1 MSAFDP
7 KQTSRVQCE
16 MSAYGTQRSGA
27 GFLSAEEWPMTVK
40 LVKVL
45 AVAIAFGA
53 LVNLGAQTAMA
64 KGGGGGHGGG
74 GHGGGGGG
82 KHFGGH
88 VRGRSAHI
96 GGGRIA
102 HTRAHIHGGK
112 SARVSHTQIGHA
124 HALDAAG
131 ALGGRAA
138 WNQWGNPRWRSGWSG
153 GWGGWSGPVFWPY
166 FFGNVLAFTF
176 WPYGYFAPFWG
187 YGDLFVWDA
196 IFWPGP
202 YYVYGPAYYDVYPG
216 YAPARTRIARHRAPQ
231 SMGST
236 PNDVAQSCGGLAP
249 GVTDLP
255 IDRIE
260 ATLRLTEEQL
270 RTLDALKAASS
281 QASEVLK
288 SSCASEVPQTPLG
301 RLDAVQKRIGGMNEA
316 LAIVRKPLDNFYNS
330 LNDEQRQRFATLA
343 PTSTAR
349 TNRRGFDSGND
360 LVALCSRRAEGFTQ
374 IPAQR
379 VEEIVKPSQQQ
390 LDAFERLKSAST
402 QAANHLQASCPTQM
416 PQTPLDRFDAVGT
429 RLNAM
434 ENAIKMVRP
443 ALASFYDSLT
453 DEQKARF
460 NTLGPPRA
468 PSRQG

>member
-1 MSAFDP
+1 MRNACFMELNALAQVSFPRRSA
-7 KQTSRVQCE
+7 
-16 MSAYGTQRSGA
+16 
-27 GFLSAEEWPMTVK
+27 PMTAS

-45 AVAIAFGA
+45 TVAIAFGA
-53 LVNLGAQTAMA
+53 LVNLGAQTATA

-74 GHGGGGGG
+74 GHGGGGKHFSGGGG

-88 VRGRSAHI
+88 VHGRSAHI
-96 GGGRIA
+96 GRGKIA
-102 HTRAHIHGGK
+102 HTRAHIGGGK
-112 SARVSHTQIGHA
+112 SHFGGNPA
-124 HALDAAG
+124 HALGAAG

-138 WNQWGNPRWRSGWSG
+138 WNQWGNPQWRTGWSG

-176 WPYGYFAPFWG
+176 WPYGYYAPFWG

-196 IFWPGP
+196 FFWPGP
-202 YYVYGPAYYDVYPG
+202 YYAYGPTYYDVYGG
-216 YAPARTRIARHRAPQ
+216 YAPARTRIARHRAPE

-236 PNDVAQSCGGLAP
+236 PNDVAQTCGGLGP

-270 RTLDALKAASS
+270 RALDALKAASS

-301 RLDAVQKRIGGMNEA
+301 RLDAVQKRIGGMIQA
-316 LAIVRKPLDNFYNS
+316 SAIVRTPLDNFYNS

-349 TNRRGFDSGND
+349 TNRRGFDD

-460 NTLGPPRA
+460 NTLGPPRTA
-468 PSRQG
+468 SRQG

>member
-1 MSAFDP
+1 MT
-7 KQTSRVQCE
+7 TS
-16 MSAYGTQRSGA
+16 
-27 GFLSAEEWPMTVK
+27 

-45 AVAIAFGA
+45 TVAIAFGA
-53 LVNLGAQTAMA
+53 LANLGAQTAMA

-74 GHGGGGGG
+74 GHGGGGKHFSGGGG

-96 GGGRIA
+96 GRGRIA
-102 HTRAHIHGGK
+102 HTRAHIRGGK
-112 SARVSHTQIGHA
+112 SARVSHAKIGHFGGNHA
-124 HALDAAG
+124 HALGAAG

-138 WNQWGNPRWRSGWSG
+138 WNQWGNPQWRTGWSG

-176 WPYGYFAPFWG
+176 WPYGYYAPFWG

-196 IFWPGP
+196 FFWPGP
-202 YYVYGPAYYDVYPG
+202 YYAYGPTYYDVYGG
-216 YAPARTRIARHRAPQ
+216 YAPARTRIARHRAPE

-236 PNDVAQSCGGLAP
+236 PNDVAQTCGGLGP

-260 ATLRLTEEQL
+260 TTLRLTEEQL
-270 RTLDALKAASS
+270 RALDALKAASS

-301 RLDAVQKRIGGMNEA
+301 RLDAVQKRIDGMIQA
-316 LAIVRKPLDNFYNS
+316 SAIVRTPLDNFYNS

-443 ALASFYDSLT
+443 ALARFYDSLT

-468 PSRQG
+468 ASRQG

>member
-1 MSAFDP
+1 M
-7 KQTSRVQCE
+7 TSN
-16 MSAYGTQRSGA
+16 
-27 GFLSAEEWPMTVK
+27 

-45 AVAIAFGA
+45 TVAIAFGA
-53 LVNLGAQTAMA
+53 LVNLGAQTAIA

-74 GHGGGGGG
+74 GHGGGGKHLSGGGG
-82 KHFGGH
+82 KHVSGH

-96 GGGRIA
+96 GGGKIA
-102 HTRAHIHGGK
+102 HTGKAHVRSGKGARA
-112 SARVSHTQIGHA
+112 SHSKIGHVSGKNA
-124 HALDAAG
+124 RALGAAG

-138 WNQWGNPRWRSGWSG
+138 WNQWGDPNWRSGWSG
-153 GWGGWSGPVFWPY
+153 GWGGWSGPVFWPF

-176 WPYGYFAPFWG
+176 WPYGYYAPFWS
-187 YGDLFVWDA
+187 YGDVFVWDA
-196 IFWPGP
+196 MFWPGP
-202 YYVYGPAYYDVYPG
+202 YYAYGPAYYDVYGG
-216 YAPARTRIARHRAPQ
+216 YVPARTRIARQRAPE
-231 SMGST
+231 SIT
-236 PNDVAQSCGGLAP
+236 PNDVAQTCGGLAP

-270 RTLDALKAASS
+270 RALDALKAASS
-281 QASEVLK
+281 QASVVLK

-301 RLDAVQKRIGGMNEA
+301 RLDAVQKRIDGMNEA

-349 TNRRGFDSGND
+349 TNRRGFASGND
-360 LVALCSRRAEGFTQ
+360 LAGLCSRRGEGFTQ
-374 IPAQR
+374 LPAQR
-379 VEEIVKPSQQQ
+379 VEEIVKPTQAQRDA
-390 LDAFERLKSAST
+390 LDRLKSASME
-402 QAANHLQASCPTQM
+402 AANQLQASCPAQM

-468 PSRQG
+468 ASRQG

>member
-1 MSAFDP
+1 
-7 KQTSRVQCE
+7 
-16 MSAYGTQRSGA
+16 
-27 GFLSAEEWPMTVK
+27 
-40 LVKVL
+40 
-45 AVAIAFGA
+45 
-53 LVNLGAQTAMA
+53 
-64 KGGGGGHGGG
+64 
-74 GHGGGGGG
+74 
-82 KHFGGH
+82 
-88 VRGRSAHI
+88 
-96 GGGRIA
+96 
-102 HTRAHIHGGK
+102 
-112 SARVSHTQIGHA
+112 
-124 HALDAAG
+124 
-131 ALGGRAA
+131 
-138 WNQWGNPRWRSGWSG
+138 
-153 GWGGWSGPVFWPY
+153 
-166 FFGNVLAFTF
+166 
-176 WPYGYFAPFWG
+176 
-187 YGDLFVWDA
+187 
-196 IFWPGP
+196 
-202 YYVYGPAYYDVYPG
+202 
-216 YAPARTRIARHRAPQ
+216 
-231 SMGST
+231 MGST
-236 PNDVAQSCGGLAP
+236 PNDVAQTCGGLAP

-270 RTLDALKAASS
+270 RALDALKAASS
-281 QASEVLK
+281 QASEALK
-288 SSCASEVPQTPLG
+288 SSCTSEVPQTPLG
-301 RLDAVQKRIGGMNEA
+301 RIDAVQKRIGGMIQA
-316 LAIVRKPLDNFYNS
+316 SAIVRTPLDNFYNS

-468 PSRQG
+468 TSRQG